1 LNGSNINEYGEKRGG
16 DIITAVDGKP
26 IIKMEDLISY
36 LELNKAVNDNATLSV
51 YRDGEIIDKQITLKN
66 RPEAP
71 ITNQTQ
77 N

>member
-1 LNGSNINEYGEKRGG
+1 
-16 DIITAVDGKP
+16 
-26 IIKMEDLISY
+26 MEDLISY

-51 YRDGEIIDKQITLKN
+51 YRDGEIIDKQITLKS

>member
-1 LNGSNINEYGEKRGG
+1 MNGSNINQYGEKRGG
-16 DIITAVDGKP
+16 DIITAIDDKQ

-51 YRDGEIIDKQITLKN
+51 YRDGEIIDKQVTLKS
-66 RPEAP
+66 RPVVP